1 MAKDLYNRGGH
12 DFEIFYNKFN
22 LDRLVK
28 KLAAAALRNG
38 DFRRWNISEDK
49 HHPDYNKQTKNHN
62 LRSLEADLT
71 AEAFFTWN
79 KHRHDKYGNLR
90 NDWKDD
96 ESIRNLIVVRLEYF
110 SNDLLL
116 QQKHPYIALKKSN
129 RRWMIETDGAN
140 PCPPPID
147 DKLDTEE
154 RIDRQQRYQLVYR
167 NLPERKWAAFM
178 LVMEFDFRPSELREI
193 IGLPKRT
200 FSNWQQKLI
209 DLFASQDELRGRLS
223 DHQLG
228 KLNNLRKQLEE
239 LIYALQ
245 R

>member
-1 MAKDLYNRGGH
+1 
-12 DFEIFYNKFN
+12 
-22 LDRLVK
+22 
-28 KLAAAALRNG
+28 
-38 DFRRWNISEDK
+38 
-49 HHPDYNKQTKNHN
+49 
-62 LRSLEADLT
+62 
-71 AEAFFTWN
+71 
-79 KHRHDKYGNLR
+79 
-90 NDWKDD
+90 
-96 ESIRNLIVVRLEYF
+96 
-110 SNDLLL
+110 
-116 QQKHPYIALKKSN
+116 
-129 RRWMIETDGAN
+129 MIETDGAN

-239 LIYALQ
+239 LINALQ